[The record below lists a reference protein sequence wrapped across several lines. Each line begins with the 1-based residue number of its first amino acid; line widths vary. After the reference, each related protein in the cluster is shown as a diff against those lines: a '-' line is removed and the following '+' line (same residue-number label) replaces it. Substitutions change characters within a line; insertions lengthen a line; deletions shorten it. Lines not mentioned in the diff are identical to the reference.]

1 MKVDLVYKI
10 GSKCDW
16 SNYEELRYSIR
27 SAMENF
33 EDLGKIYIIGN
44 SPEWIDKN
52 HVIYIPCEDPYKR
65 NKDANL
71 INKLILACSNERLSN
86 SFVNMSDDMFFLKK
100 TTLNDLKTPLI
111 DNTHLNFDKPVL
123 NKWQT
128 RLKRTVEVL
137 KNKGFS
143 NINCFEAHTP
153 YLLDKKKYVET
164 LLQFDYGN
172 DLGYCGNTLYFN
184 SINQLN
190 YKQSTQQ
197 DLLRLVDKQPL
208 CNLLN
213 SKSRF
218 MNITNKGLSEEVK
231 QFLKIK
237 FPNKTIFESR

>member
-86 SFVNMSDDMFFLKK
+86 SFVNMSDDMFFLK
-100 TTLNDLKTPLI
+100 N
-111 DNTHLNFDKPVL
+111 
-123 NKWQT
+123 
-128 RLKRTVEVL
+128 
-137 KNKGFS
+137 
-143 NINCFEAHTP
+143 
-153 YLLDKKKYVET
+153 
-164 LLQFDYGN
+164 
-172 DLGYCGNTLYFN
+172 
-184 SINQLN
+184 
-190 YKQSTQQ
+190 
-197 DLLRLVDKQPL
+197 
-208 CNLLN
+208 
-213 SKSRF
+213 
-218 MNITNKGLSEEVK
+218 
-231 QFLKIK
+231 IK
-237 FPNKTIFESR
+237 FVRINRIMLNEFTIILLVNTQSIQKN